1 MRLHGRGAVCGAIFY
16 TKVRE
21 GNMKLI
27 LAVIQP
33 PKLEAVRGA
42 LERVEVTRT
51 TVCDAQGY
59 GRQRGHT
66 VSYRGHEYTA
76 RLLRKTALEIVV
88 NDDFLERTIRTLID
102 VARTGA
108 EGVIGDGKIFVLPVE
123 EVIQIDD
130 GTRGP
135 GAV

>member
-1 MRLHGRGAVCGAIFY
+1 
-16 TKVRE
+16 
-21 GNMKLI
+21 MKLI
-27 LAVIQP
+27 LAIIQP
-33 PKLEAVRGA
+33 PKLETVRGA

-66 VSYRGHEYTA
+66 VSYRGHEYAA

-88 NDDFLERTIRTLID
+88 NDDFVERTIRTLID
-102 VARTGA
+102 VARTGT
-108 EGVIGDGKIFVLPVE
+108 EGAIGDGKIFVIPVE
-123 EVIQIDD
+123 EAIQIDD